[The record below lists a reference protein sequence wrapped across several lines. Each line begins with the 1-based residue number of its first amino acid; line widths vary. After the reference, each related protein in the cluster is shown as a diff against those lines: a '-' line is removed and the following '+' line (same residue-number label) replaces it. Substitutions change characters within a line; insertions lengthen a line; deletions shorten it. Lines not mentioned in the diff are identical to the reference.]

1 MTRYRARLPQLDGGR
16 YLTDSGFETTLVFR
30 DRMELPCFAAFP
42 LLGTIEGRNRTE
54 QYYRQHIDI
63 ARKAGAGFILESPTW
78 RANPDWGNKLGYNET
93 ALRAANVEAIEL
105 MRELQQEFDRPQ
117 APFVVS
123 GNVGPRG
130 DGYNPG
136 SFMSVKEARDYHAWQ
151 VGIFADSGADF
162 VSAFTMNYANEATG
176 AVLAAKAAR
185 IPVAISFTVETD
197 GRLPSEQPLGD
208 AIAEVEAATGAY
220 AAYFMIN
227 CAHPDHFDG
236 AIDGKAPWA
245 QRILGVRANA
255 SRRSHA
261 ELDEATELDDGN
273 PDELAGQ
280 YRQLARALPRLR
292 VFGGCCGT
300 DHRHVAAIAF
310 HCLETA

>member
-1 MTRYRARLPQLDGGR
+1 MT
-16 YLTDSGFETTLVFR
+16 
-30 DRMELPCFAAFP
+30 
-42 LLGTIEGRNRTE
+42 
-54 QYYRQHIDI
+54 
-63 ARKAGAGFILESPTW
+63 
-78 RANPDWGNKLGYNET
+78 
-93 ALRAANVEAIEL
+93 
-105 MRELQQEFDRPQ
+105 
-117 APFVVS
+117 
-123 GNVGPRG
+123 
-130 DGYNPG
+130 
-136 SFMSVKEARDYHAWQ
+136 
-151 VGIFADSGADF
+151 
-162 VSAFTMNYANEATG
+162 YANEATG
-176 AVLAAKAAR
+176 IVLAAKAAG

-197 GRLPSEQPLGD
+197 GRLPSRQPLGD
-208 AIAEVEAATGAY
+208 AIAEVEAATGGY
-220 AAYFMIN
+220 ASYFMIN

-273 PDELAGQ
+273 PEELAGQ

-310 HCLETA
+310 HCLEAA